1 MRKVIALISILVV
14 TVVVFLF
21 FSMKPTVDVVRVDLE
36 INGVTIKAL
45 PGSYCRDG
53 FMSSVCVD
61 MIHYEDY
68 SYDESQI
75 DISGEVVAKVIAPKD
90 FEEKE
95 IVIPDLDGEIFSF
108 ILHSDK
114 GDITFYIYVN

>member
-1 MRKVIALISILVV
+1 MKKRITMISVLVV
-14 TVVVFLF
+14 ITVILLSLF
-21 FSMKPTVDVVRVDLE
+21 MKPTVDVVRVDLE
-36 INGVTIKAL
+36 VNGETIKAL

-53 FMSSVCVD
+53 FMSSACVD

-68 SYDESQI
+68 SYEKSQI

-95 IVIPDLDGEIFSF
+95 IVIPDLDGGIFSF
-108 ILHSDK
+108 VLHSDK
-114 GDITFYIYVN
+114 GNITFYIYVN